1 MWTLWFIND
10 QVQLTKLYKD
20 WIDKFLKWYTQYITD
35 LMILFNL

>member
-20 WIDKFLKWYTQYITD
+20 WIDKFLKWYTQYIYWPYD
-35 LMILFNL
+35 FV